1 MRRWHLVLCV
11 LLAFGVTAQANY
23 VVNGDFQTIVKPG
36 TTIAATIPDGCY
48 FGIPGQNIKGG
59 GPATYGDG
67 TTGDSVELP
76 GWVAVDGTNSDCMQ
90 GGTWGGPLGSGDI
103 AFLCFGTWGGP
114 TTIETAAPL
123 SVSPEMRAGTLE
135 LSADV
140 FHTARP
146 VALELLLDGVALTP
160 DTVSS
165 PDGAAFEW
173 VKFTRTYSA
182 IGAGDLTVYVGTSDG
197 VGTGTWSGSGNRA
210 SVDNVTLSHGGE
222 QLLTLPLAARPADLY
237 EDNEID
243 FKDFAELAGWWLDE
257 QPWP

>member
-36 TTIAATIPDGCY
+36 TGGTVSATIPDGCY

-90 GGTWGGPLGSGDI
+90 GGSWGGPDGSGDI
-103 AFLCFGTWGGP
+103 AFLAFGSWGGP

-123 SVSPEMRAGTLE
+123 SVPAGPLE
-135 LSADV
+135 LSCDV
-140 FHTARP
+140 YNHGGP
-146 VALELLLDGVALTP
+146 VVLELIVGGTVVTP
-160 DTVSS
+160 DAESS
-165 PDGAAFEW
+165 PALIENDW
-173 VKFTRTYSA
+173 VKFTRSYSS
-182 IGAGDLTVYVGTSDG
+182 IPAGDVKVLVGTRDDA
-197 VGTGTWSGSGNRA
+197 GTGWTGNRV
-210 SVDNVTLSHGGE
+210 SIDNVTLEGPG
-222 QLLTLPLAARPADLY
+222 TLPTEMLPFAARPADLN
-237 EDNEID
+237 DDKKID

-257 QPWP
+257 QLWP

>member
-11 LLAFGVTAQANY
+11 LLAVGVTAQANY

-36 TTIAATIPDGCY
+36 TGGTVSATIPDGCY

-210 SVDNVTLSHGGE
+210 SVDNVALVPEPMTLALLGIGG
-222 QLLTLPLAARPADLY
+222 LALIRRR
-237 EDNEID
+237 
-243 FKDFAELAGWWLDE
+243 K
-257 QPWP
+257 